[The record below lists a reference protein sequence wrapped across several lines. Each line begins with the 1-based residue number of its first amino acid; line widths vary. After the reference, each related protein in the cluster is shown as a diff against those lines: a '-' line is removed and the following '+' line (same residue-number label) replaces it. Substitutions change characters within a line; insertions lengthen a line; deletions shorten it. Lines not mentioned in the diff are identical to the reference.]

1 MDKQY
6 KVVITEIGENGA
18 EKVVHDEMHSGM
30 TCLFD
35 SPDGEGFS
43 ELVLNDSV
51 GNMATKIADS
61 KHMKRAAKLAA
72 MFAMLDK
79 GNSDSEAE

>member
-43 ELVLNDSV
+43 ELVLNDSL

-61 KHMKRAAKLAA
+61 KHMKEAAKVA
-72 MFAMLDK
+72 MMFGIFNKDN
-79 GNSDSEAE
+79 GENAEE